1 MLNFR
6 KINGGEI
13 ELHIIHGYISNAGSG
28 YFYNDSFDH
37 FPFYFICGFYH
48 WSVNSIMPKHN
59 EYFIVEFRM
68 PIKIDSVSSVQEA
81 VSMASQV
88 IQNQY
93 GFKPENWIARIFQY
107 STDSN
112 VPGYV
117 KEFFYNPNSS
127 SFREIT
133 KNIGYHNDL
142 IKTGNVPEGVDNDKQ
157 ENDN

>member
-1 MLNFR
+1 
-6 KINGGEI
+6 
-13 ELHIIHGYISNAGSG
+13 
-28 YFYNDSFDH
+28 
-37 FPFYFICGFYH
+37 
-48 WSVNSIMPKHN
+48 MPKHN
-59 EYFIVEFRM
+59 EYFIVEYRI

-88 IQNQY
+88 ILNQY
-93 GFKPENWIARIFQY
+93 GFKPENWNARVFQY

-127 SFREIT
+127 TYREIT

-142 IKTGNVPEGVDNDKQ
+142 VKNGEVPEGTRLDKKNS
-157 ENDN
+157 EES